1 MLSCLSGLLA
11 CLSVSSTA
19 SAWSVT
25 LCWVCWLV
33 TSSCHNGDQ
42 ELLEMVEIAAF
53 GNKSD
58 ITVMCDNN
66 SSDFEIKY
74 IKKRKEAKKIINSI
88 FCRYSVV
95 YT

>member
-1 MLSCLSGLLA
+1 MKNS
-11 CLSVSSTA
+11 
-19 SAWSVT
+19 
-25 LCWVCWLV
+25 
-33 TSSCHNGDQ
+33 
-42 ELLEMVEIAAF
+42 AAF